1 MPQLT
6 SGFTPSQDMLI
17 IELSFHLKIFHDFWI
32 LLLWTQLSSKLK
44 NTFKGPLD
52 WGAKMQFNV
61 TDVFQYGNSI
71 CVSYRIHRT
80 YWFLRYEER
89 NFRGCNR
96 FPRSWTSLDAWN
108 WPVSHVRDF
117 HRVVHL
123 EEDSATIWRS
133 GDYKHKSLWRPFF
146 NITEQSQKTT
156 WETQTYIKR
165 LLYEIQC
172 FLLC

>member
-1 MPQLT
+1 MTFEFYSCGHNSVLNWKIHLRAPLT
-6 SGFTPSQDMLI
+6 E
-17 IELSFHLKIFHDFWI
+17 ELRCNLTWLMFSNMEI
-32 LLLWTQLSSKLK
+32 
-44 NTFKGPLD
+44 PY
-52 WGAKMQFNV
+52 V
-61 TDVFQYGNSI
+61 
-71 CVSYRIHRT
+71 YRIGYSRT

>member
-1 MPQLT
+1 MTFEFYSCGHNSVLNW
-6 SGFTPSQDMLI
+6 
-17 IELSFHLKIFHDFWI
+17 KIH
-32 LLLWTQLSSKLK
+32 
-44 NTFKGPLD
+44 FKGPPD